1 MKAEYRSAIRS
12 RKLIRQAFVDLL
24 EEKDFA
30 RITVTDIVTR
40 ADINRGTFYAHYT
53 DTRAVLEEIENEFIG
68 RLEEAFR
75 DFRYQD
81 FFRNPM
87 PTLSRI
93 AEWIQSDADC
103 YRILLK
109 TSGYGGFLDKLQTIF
124 LDHTMKDST
133 IPEEVKKRPSF
144 QLQVRFLAAG
154 TGSLY
159 LAWLRGQLDMSL
171 EEISREA
178 GQMICSSAALIY
190 EPAG

>member
-30 RITVTDIVTR
+30 RITVTDIVNR

-68 RLEEAFR
+68 RLEEAFS
-75 DFRYQD
+75 DFRYQE
-81 FFRNPM
+81 FFHNPM
-87 PTLSRI
+87 PILNRI
-93 AEWIQSDADC
+93 AEWMQSDADN
-103 YRILLK
+103 YRILLR
-109 TSGYGGFLDKLQTIF
+109 TSGYGGFLDKLQDIF
-124 LDHTMKDST
+124 LNHTMEDSS
-133 IPEEVKKRPSF
+133 IPNEVKKRPSF
-144 QLQVRFLAAG
+144 QLQVRYLAAG

-171 EEISREA
+171 EEISNEA
-178 GQMICSSAALIY
+178 GRMIRSSAGLIY

>member
-12 RKLIRQAFVDLL
+12 RKLIRQAFVELL

-30 RITVTDIVTR
+30 RITVTDIVNR

-68 RLEEAFR
+68 QLEEVFI

-81 FFRNPM
+81 FFRDPLPILN
-87 PTLSRI
+87 RI
-93 AEWIQSDADC
+93 SEWIQSDADN
-103 YRILLK
+103 YRILLR
-109 TSGYGGFLDKLQTIF
+109 TSGYGGFLDKLQDIF

-144 QLQVRFLAAG
+144 QLQIRYLGAG

-159 LAWLRGQLDMSL
+159 LAWLRGQLDMDPK
-171 EEISREA
+171 EISRQA
-178 GQMICSSAALIY
+178 SQLIRSSAELIY
-190 EPAG
+190 KPV